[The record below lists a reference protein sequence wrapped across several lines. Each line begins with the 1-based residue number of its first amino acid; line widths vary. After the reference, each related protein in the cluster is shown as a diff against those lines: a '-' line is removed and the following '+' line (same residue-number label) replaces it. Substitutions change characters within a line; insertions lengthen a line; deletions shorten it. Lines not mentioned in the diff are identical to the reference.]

1 MENKDPQKNR
11 ISRTEQNQYLNE
23 FEEAGEELDLRELFL
38 KLSRRRKAIAGIFF
52 LVVVM
57 TALYLYQATPR
68 YTAQA
73 LLTLD
78 LRKSK
83 VVNIEDVLSGLSA
96 NDSVLGT
103 EMDILRS
110 SYLLEKVLDKLQ
122 LDKNPH
128 FNPAL
133 VAEDDKSVLRKFREW
148 LRGLWFLSSDT
159 GVSPEE
165 QEKRLRLS
173 IVSALQNNL
182 VVEHRKQSNTISV
195 SYTSLDPKEAA
206 KVINTLAD
214 LYLTD
219 QLEAKFEATRRAN
232 EWLAKR
238 LENLRQEVQ
247 TAEQAVTD
255 MRERNDMIKAG
266 STTLFEQHIS
276 DINAQLIQARLKKSR
291 AEARLSQARE
301 VMNRPG
307 GIESLDKV
315 LDSKTIQELRSV
327 ESTLRRKKA
336 ELSQRYGAKHPQMIQ
351 VEAEMKDLQSKIK
364 EEANRILESLENEVQ
379 VARAEEQTLM
389 RSLDNLR
396 KEAGQVMD
404 AEIQVRELERQAT
417 SARTLYENFLNRFQ
431 ETREQDDL
439 ARPDARIISRAEVPL
454 GPSHPKKKMILALG
468 IVGGL
473 MLGVMGALLLEALD
487 RGFRTGDQV
496 EKFTGQPLLGSI
508 PLLEK
513 NQGVPSDY
521 VITKPFSSLTE
532 SLRAIR
538 TAIQLSNVDHPPKTI
553 MATSALPSE
562 GKTSFCTSLAKM
574 AAVSKTKTLVIDA
587 DLRRPSLAKLFPDLK
602 PEKKLEDI
610 LQEANNLKEAIA
622 VDPKTGLHLIMA
634 HGHISSSVG
643 ELLSSQRMK
652 QLLEKLKEHYELI
665 ILDTPPIM
673 GVSDAWT
680 LATQI
685 DALVF
690 LVRWAE
696 TPRETVQAALRHM
709 DQLGIEVSGMV
720 LSMVNVRQQSK
731 YGYGG
736 YGYYYGKYKKYYHD

>member
-255 MRERNDMIKAG
+255 MRERNNMIKAG

-291 AEARLSQARE
+291 DEARLSQARE

-307 GIESLDKV
+307 GI
-315 LDSKTIQELRSV
+315 
-327 ESTLRRKKA
+327 
-336 ELSQRYGAKHPQMIQ
+336 
-351 VEAEMKDLQSKIK
+351 
-364 EEANRILESLENEVQ
+364 
-379 VARAEEQTLM
+379 
-389 RSLDNLR
+389 
-396 KEAGQVMD
+396 
-404 AEIQVRELERQAT
+404 
-417 SARTLYENFLNRFQ
+417 
-431 ETREQDDL
+431 
-439 ARPDARIISRAEVPL
+439 
-454 GPSHPKKKMILALG
+454 
-468 IVGGL
+468 
-473 MLGVMGALLLEALD
+473 
-487 RGFRTGDQV
+487 
-496 EKFTGQPLLGSI
+496 
-508 PLLEK
+508 
-513 NQGVPSDY
+513 
-521 VITKPFSSLTE
+521 
-532 SLRAIR
+532 
-538 TAIQLSNVDHPPKTI
+538 
-553 MATSALPSE
+553 
-562 GKTSFCTSLAKM
+562 
-574 AAVSKTKTLVIDA
+574 
-587 DLRRPSLAKLFPDLK
+587 
-602 PEKKLEDI
+602 
-610 LQEANNLKEAIA
+610 
-622 VDPKTGLHLIMA
+622 
-634 HGHISSSVG
+634 
-643 ELLSSQRMK
+643 
-652 QLLEKLKEHYELI
+652 
-665 ILDTPPIM
+665 
-673 GVSDAWT
+673 
-680 LATQI
+680 
-685 DALVF
+685 
-690 LVRWAE
+690 
-696 TPRETVQAALRHM
+696 
-709 DQLGIEVSGMV
+709 
-720 LSMVNVRQQSK
+720 
-731 YGYGG
+731 
-736 YGYYYGKYKKYYHD
+736 